1 MEKTINISG
10 KEVKLKCTLGT
21 LNRYRMQFNRD
32 PLKDIMS
39 LSKKNEE
46 KASTGA
52 DFDIESLYMF
62 MNFAWCM
69 AKTGDKNIPDVE
81 DWLDQFEIF
90 DIGVILPEMI
100 ELLTSNLQQ
109 NVDSKKKLTAEEQA
123 M

>member
-1 MEKTINISG
+1 MEKTLNIGG

-21 LNRYRMQFNRD
+21 LNRYRVQFNRD
-32 PLKDIMS
+32 PLKDIIS

-46 KASTGA
+46 KENTGA

-69 AKTGDKNIPDVE
+69 AKTSNKDIPDVE

-90 DIGVILPEMI
+90 DIGVILPEMMS
-100 ELLTSNLQQ
+100 LLIANLEQL
-109 NVDSKKKLTAEEQA
+109 DSKKKLTTEQ
-123 M
+123 